1 MQKYSTDTN
10 TEFNLNDYYDKTT
23 MVTAVGNIAYT
34 GGTTNTGKD
43 ALDAGFILKKSQA
56 RMTAQS
62 PGAVWKSR
70 WTSWA
75 PVPNTPTVFM
85 DVKQHFNKSN
95 C

>member
-1 MQKYSTDTN
+1 MQKYSSDTN

-43 ALDAGFILKKSQA
+43 ALDARFIKKNLKQEWLL
-56 RMTAQS
+56 RAQKLCEGRGGR
-62 PGAVWKSR
+62 PGLPSLIRLRFFV
-70 WTSWA
+70 
-75 PVPNTPTVFM
+75 